1 MNSKSTPRLLQ
12 QQPDSGSERKRQQQ
26 QSSGG
31 QEFQPKRGPQSK
43 GSPRSAQQMGEGS
56 YEASE
61 DYQKS
66 IKSYLDKADVKAD
79 AEAAKPSGQAEAREM
94 EAAEKEGLSHSKAP
108 GQ

>member
-12 QQPDSGSERKRQQQ
+12 QQPDSGGERKRQQQ

-31 QEFQPKRGPQSK
+31 QESSKRAAPKKASQH
-43 GSPRSAQQMGEGS
+43 SPQQMGEGS

-61 DYQKS
+61 DYQKR
-66 IKSYLDKADVKAD
+66 IQSYLEKADVKAD
-79 AEAAKPSGQAEAREM
+79 AEAAKPSGQAEAHEM
-94 EAAEKEGLSHSKAP
+94 EAAEKEGLSHSKAR